1 LGPLFWLLLLLPLEY
16 WRAYHY
22 NVRLNSLL
30 VSRDS
35 EVQQA
40 VAEVFDGIELRTQDD
55 SISAL
60 DLIGRSHFDGF
71 IIDCDGIER
80 GSEIVAAARHSRS
93 NRKSVIFTIVSGKTS
108 VAAATELGSNFV
120 LEKPLDTARLSTYF
134 QSSVRQMEME
144 HRRYFRYELSIDAE
158 VVRRDGAIISAQ
170 ILNVSDGGLALRLL
184 DRAHL
189 HGSVTL
195 RFTIP
200 NAQQTPLTAVA
211 LICWSRG
218 PVFGIRFFG
227 MPKESGAAYAEWL
240 SSMALV

>member
-1 LGPLFWLLLLLPLEY
+1 
-16 WRAYHY
+16 
-22 NVRLNSLL
+22 VRLNSLL
-30 VSRDS
+30 VTRDAD
-35 EVQQA
+35 VQEA
-40 VAEVFDGIELRTQDD
+40 IADVFEGIDLRVRDD

-71 IIDCDGIER
+71 VIDCDGIER
-80 GSEIVAAARHSRS
+80 GPEIIAAARNSRS
-93 NRKSVIFTIVSGKTS
+93 NRKSVIFTIADGKTP
-108 VAAATELGSNFV
+108 VATAMELGSNFV
-120 LEKPLDTARLSTYF
+120 LEKPLDIGRLSTYF
-134 QSSVRQMEME
+134 QSSIRQMEAE
-144 HRRYFRYELSIDAE
+144 HRRYFRFELSLDAE
-158 VVRRDGAIISAQ
+158 VVRRDGTTISAQ

-200 NAQQTPLTAVA
+200 DARRTFITAIA

-227 MPKESGAAYAEWL
+227 MHEDSGKAYAEWL

>member
-1 LGPLFWLLLLLPLEY
+1 
-16 WRAYHY
+16 
-22 NVRLNSLL
+22 VRLNSLL
-30 VSRDS
+30 VTRDAD
-35 EVQQA
+35 VQEA
-40 VAEVFDGIELRTQDD
+40 IADVFEGIDLRVRDD

-71 IIDCDGIER
+71 VIDCDGIER
-80 GSEIVAAARHSRS
+80 GPEIIAAARNSRS
-93 NRKSVIFTIVSGKTS
+93 NRKSVIFTIADGKTP
-108 VAAATELGSNFV
+108 VATAMELGSNFV
-120 LEKPLDTARLSTYF
+120 LEKPLDIGRLSTYF
-134 QSSVRQMEME
+134 QSSIRQMEAE
-144 HRRYFRYELSIDAE
+144 HRRYFRFELSLDAE
-158 VVRRDGAIISAQ
+158 VVRRDGTTISAQ

-200 NAQQTPLTAVA
+200 DAPRTFITAIA

-227 MPKESGAAYAEWL
+227 MHEDSGKAYAEWL